1 MKDGRM
7 LADKTVVPFSS
18 GQHHNKYSTL
28 LFFRALV
35 KRSFFFSIE
44 IWLVQVSNVF
54 DFLFRSLLWPL
65 TSYFEYSINKQQS
78 YLEFSNSLFLQANLA
93 GSSLKKVQPE
103 HRRLWPKQ
111 WLLIV
116 FIITVNISPK
126 VSDFQIFWNFY
137 RCFRLLQIQGRRR
150 LSKLG

>member
-1 MKDGRM
+1 MGSLIWILKV
-7 LADKTVVPFSS
+7 TPFDV
-18 GQHHNKYSTL
+18 QNQPN
-28 LFFRALV
+28 FIIFWALV
-35 KRSFFFSIE
+35 KRSFFLSIE

-54 DFLFRSLLWPL
+54 NFLFRQLLWLLL
-65 TSYFEYSINKQQS
+65 TNIEYSIITNNNLILNFLFK
-78 YLEFSNSLFLQANLA
+78 LFLQANLA

-126 VSDFQIFWNFY
+126 VTDFQILFEF
-137 RCFRLLQIQGRRR
+137 
-150 LSKLG
+150 LSLF